1 MTKKS
6 SSKFQVPSS
15 KLCFTPL
22 FPTLNLKLG
31 TLNLAP
37 NPFTLLFLP
46 ALSPEGP
53 LMHTIDD
60 APPPSPEELA
70 DNRPWYQLLNR
81 YHWFVLGVCALG
93 WLFDCLDQQLFNLA
107 RVPAMKA
114 LLAEPSAANVAE
126 WGGYATSIFLIGWA
140 SGGLAF
146 GVLGDRIGRAKV
158 MLFTILI
165 YSFFTGLS
173 AFSVGFW
180 DFAAYRFLTGLG
192 VGGEFAVGVALVA
205 EVMPARA
212 RPFALGLLQALSA
225 VGNITAAFLS
235 IGLGYLE
242 ESGAIGSAWRVMF
255 MIGTLPALLAILIR
269 RRLKEPER
277 WQAIKEEG
285 VKKQLGSYTELFS
298 HPTWR
303 KHAIFGM
310 LLAFS
315 GVVGLWGIG
324 FFSIDLNRS
333 VFRKTYEQT
342 ARDNKQ
348 TVDDQAFVQAA
359 LRWPNTLETAKSLPQ
374 PGDLLGPVAG
384 NTDPQ
389 LLFAAILELSKQKK
403 EISSAAVID
412 QAISATANS
421 KKPLLP
427 ADRPRLEAYLT
438 DGTAPTTESELQEF
452 GKKIVSR
459 SKYIN
464 GQMTLWAGI
473 TSLCINIGAF
483 LGIYGFSVITHYTGR
498 KPAFAVAFV
507 LAGAST
513 VWVFLG
519 LYEWWQV
526 FYMLTIMGVC
536 QLSLFGGYAIY
547 FPELFPTRLRSTGTS
562 FCYNVGRF
570 VAASGPAV
578 LGLLTSK
585 VFADSPEPMRWA
597 GVTMCSVFVIG
608 LLVLPFLPETKGKPL
623 PE

>member
-1 MTKKS
+1 
-6 SSKFQVPSS
+6 
-15 KLCFTPL
+15 
-22 FPTLNLKLG
+22 
-31 TLNLAP
+31 
-37 NPFTLLFLP
+37 
-46 ALSPEGP
+46 
-53 LMHTIDD
+53 MHTFDE
-60 APPPSPEELA
+60 APPAAPDDPS
-70 DNRPWYQLLNR
+70 DNRPWYKLLTK
-81 YHWFVLGVCALG
+81 YHWFVLTVAALG
-93 WLFDCLDQQLFNLA
+93 WLFDTMDQQLFNLA

-140 SGGLAF
+140 TGGLAF
-146 GVLGDRIGRAKV
+146 GVLGDRLGRAKV

-173 AFSVGFW
+173 AFSFGFW

-205 EVMPARA
+205 EVMPMRA

-225 VGNITAAFLS
+225 IGNITAALLS

-242 ESGAIGSAWRVMF
+242 ESGAIGSAWRIMF
-255 MIGTLPALLAILIR
+255 IIGTLPALLAILIR

-277 WQAIKEEG
+277 WQAVKEEG
-285 VKKQLGSYTELFS
+285 VKKQLGSYAELFS

-333 VFRKTYEQT
+333 IFRKTYEQT
-342 ARDNKQ
+342 ARDDKQ
-348 TVDDQAFVQAA
+348 TLHDQMFVQAA
-359 LRWPNTLETAKSLPQ
+359 LRWPAALDSLKTSPQ
-374 PGDLLGPVAG
+374 PADLLGAEAG

-389 LLFAAILELSKQKK
+389 ILFAAVLELKKQKQK
-403 EISSAAVID
+403 IETGSVID
-412 QAISATANS
+412 QAVATSAKG
-421 KKPLLP
+421 KKPLTA
-427 ADRPRLEAYLT
+427 ADRPRLEKFLS
-438 DGTAPTTESELQEF
+438 DGTPPATESAVEENA
-452 GKKIVSR
+452 KKILAR
-459 SKYIN
+459 NKYIA
-464 GQMTLWAGI
+464 GRLTLWAGI

-483 LGIYGFSVITHYTGR
+483 FGIYGFSIITHYTGR

-507 LAGAST
+507 IAGAST
-513 VWVFLG
+513 VWVFMELR
-519 LYEWWQV
+519 EWWQV

-570 VAASGPAV
+570 VAASGPTV

-585 VFADSPEPMRWA
+585 VFVNYPEPMRWA